1 MYVRYGMNSEN
12 YKNYTLGLGTS
23 LAAYVLWGLLP
34 LYWAM
39 LSKLDSNSILAQ
51 RVIWT
56 ALFVLVLVL
65 ITQSKKFINDIFQLW
80 KEKKRIL
87 LLVIASLLISINWLV
102 YIWAVNSNHVLDTSI
117 GYYMTPL
124 LNVVLGRV
132 IFKEY
137 IITAKKISVCIAA
150 IGIIILTIQLGTFPW
165 ISIALAASFAL
176 YGAAKKQLQLN
187 PFSSIALESILIS
200 PLAIYYL
207 LCVNLLSW
215 TYYSSSTIDIALL
228 LIGTGLITAA
238 PMILFSFGANHLP
251 LNLLGFLQYI
261 SPSIALVLAVFY
273 FQESFDWPQLL
284 AISCIWISLV
294 IFSMSERFII
304 TKK

>member
-1 MYVRYGMNSEN
+1 MYMRYSMNSDN
-12 YKNYTLGLGTS
+12 YKNYTLGLCTS

-124 LNVVLGRV
+124 LNVLLGRV
-132 IFKEY
+132 IFNEY

-150 IGIIILTIQLGTFPW
+150 MGIVILTIQLGTFPW

-200 PLAIYYL
+200 PLALYYL
-207 LCVNLLSW
+207 LCVNPLSW

-261 SPSIALVLAVFY
+261 SPSIALVLAIFY